1 MASATAHP
9 LLRALDGLLVIPPEH
24 HRPDTGRDDAAT
36 MLACDQA
43 ALTALVRHGLPATGE
58 RGLERFDSRDIF
70 NLALYSGSGRTGI
83 ERTVASALRWT
94 RSSCEDLIAP
104 RMSRFE
110 LRVACG
116 SPDGCHPGARNTLA
130 RPRTGA
136 YGGRVRHVRAHPV
149 GAARNVPAGTAAT
162 ARASGPALTLSAVLR
177 TVGDCPVLRSPA
189 LRAILREFMGAELR
203 WLRLPEAMRDDES
216 LVPRGFASCGSASRY
231 IARLCREEGI
241 PARTRIG
248 WVVGLPDLVHAWV
261 EVVDD
266 DGVTKVIDPTFVLLA
281 EVIPRANPMLRDP
294 GLGFRTNRLVPTGL
308 EVGAAVASHTCA
320 AGHMPRVT
328 TTLVPLG

>member
-1 MASATAHP
+1 MGRATAHP
-9 LLRALDGLLVIPPEH
+9 LLRTLDGLLVVPPEH
-24 HRPDTGRDDAAT
+24 HRPDTGRADAAE
-36 MLACDQA
+36 MLACPEATLSD
-43 ALTALVRHGLPATGE
+43 LVRHGLPATGE
-58 RGLERFDSRDIF
+58 RGRERFDSRDIF
-70 NLALYSGSGRTGI
+70 NIALYSGSGRTGI

-94 RSSCEDLIAP
+94 RASCEDLIAP
-104 RMSRFE
+104 RVSRFE

-116 SPDGCHPGARNTLA
+116 SPDGCRPGARNTLA

-136 YGGRVRHVRAHPV
+136 YGGRVRHVRAHPA
-149 GAARNVPAGTAAT
+149 GAARNEHAGTAAT
-162 ARASGPALTLSAVLR
+162 ARASGPALALSAVLR

-241 PARTRIG
+241 PATTRIG

-261 EVVDD
+261 EVEDE

-281 EVIPRANPMLRDP
+281 EVIPGANPMLRDP
-294 GLGFRTNRLVPTGL
+294 GIAFRTNRLVPTALG
-308 EVGAAVASHTCA
+308 VGADIASHTCA
-320 AGHMPRVT
+320 AGHLPRVST
-328 TTLVPLG
+328 SLVPMA